1 MPDITSYIADYFV
14 HEDGLISYISV
25 MEEGDEM
32 IDCRIEFI
40 DGSAL
45 MLDQIHECMKT
56 DVPESEPA
64 KSFKALVHHYKCYN
78 RLFVEPRVCPYCH
91 EDMQDTCSLISC

>member
-1 MPDITSYIADYFV
+1 MPEITSYIANYFV

-56 DVPESEPA
+56 DVPEAEAA

-78 RLFVEPRVCPYCH
+78 RLFVEPRVCPHCH